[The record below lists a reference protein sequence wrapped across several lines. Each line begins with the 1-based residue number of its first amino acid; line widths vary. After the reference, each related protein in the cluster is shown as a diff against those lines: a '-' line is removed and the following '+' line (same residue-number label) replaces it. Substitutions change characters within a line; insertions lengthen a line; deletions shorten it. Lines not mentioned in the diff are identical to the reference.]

1 MCGIVSL
8 CYEDEQAGMGI
19 EAAALLKRLEYR
31 GYDSTGASFIDAQR
45 KIVLVKRVGSPTR
58 VCRELGIDKF
68 PGQRFIGQVRWAT
81 YGAVTDA
88 NSQPHHVRCKVEMVG
103 AHNGNI
109 SNTDTLKAELTAQGH
124 KIVSENDGEIV
135 VHLVEEAWA
144 VNRRDP
150 SPALAAQKRALAACG
165 LSEVPDEV
173 LLMVDAVRRAESR
186 TQGSYAAA
194 IADPTVPGVFAIK
207 SGSSLY
213 AGLGT
218 DERGSFVVVS
228 SDLTSVLSKTRTLIP
243 LAEGEGLWFTHDRY
257 LVFSLSGEPVYSR
270 PRPKR
275 SKLNV
280 KDTALD
286 PRYSYYM
293 EQEISSSP
301 ANIEEI
307 LRYYFRDPKAAALE
321 SALEDKR
328 QIAKE
333 CVDRLLAL
341 TEELQEDS
349 LKEGAEAV
357 FSDPAWRE
365 VCSRV
370 KEEAPRAAAEY
381 RGDERAFLAELAKLL
396 PGRLP
401 DLALADAVLVW
412 RKRRA
417 VVRRVG
423 ELSQAVRETT
433 KAGGR
438 VYLVASG
445 TSYHAALIAA
455 YFFDHLAGLPVYPCN
470 PGMFRSL
477 YLDTLEDRDLILGIT
492 QSGETKD
499 LVDILQDAREK
510 APGLGRVSLVN
521 NENSRIPQEL
531 SDFYLP
537 ILCGPEIAVA
547 ATKSFMNQIVI
558 LYLLAESF
566 RLPEPEV
573 RRRVSGIRGLLED
586 TLRLTLPA
594 VDKAAERLFRKP
606 SMHILGTGLIGL
618 AREGALKIREVVLNH
633 SEGYDAAEFKHGPN
647 TILGKNTVFGLDS
660 LEAVL
665 GAYADALRSSGET
678 DRESLLASAP
688 AEVLKR
694 RPEILEAGFGNYPLV
709 FVCPPDERDIRIT
722 ISQIHTHK
730 IRGADIL
737 LVAEKRPELAL
748 AVEGRPANDPG
759 YRPLYLE
766 TPATGD
772 RDRFVFSA
780 AMVLQWLAF
789 RMSVRKG
796 SYLDALG
803 VVDHGVHPDVPKN
816 VSKSITV
823 D

>member
-8 CYEDEQAGMGI
+8 CYEDQEAGMGI

-45 KIVLVKRVGSPTR
+45 KIVLMKSVGAPSR
-58 VCRELGIDKF
+58 VCRDLGIDKF

-81 YGAVTDA
+81 YGAVTDV

-124 KIVSENDGEIV
+124 RVVSENDGEIV
-135 VHLVEEAWA
+135 VHLVEDAWTE
-144 VNRRDP
+144 NRKKP
-150 SPALAAQKRALAACG
+150 GPVLAAQKRALSACG
-165 LSEVPDEV
+165 LSDVPDEV

-194 IADPTVPGVFAIK
+194 VSDPTVPGVFAVK

-213 AGLGT
+213 AGIGS

-257 LVFSLSGEPVYSR
+257 LVFSLAGEPVFSR

-280 KDTALD
+280 QDTALD
-286 PRYSYYM
+286 PRFSYFM

-301 ANIEEI
+301 SNIEEI

-321 SALEDKR
+321 TGLEDKR

-333 CVDRLLAL
+333 CLDRLLTL
-341 TEELQEDS
+341 TEELDEDA
-349 LKEGAEAV
+349 LRAGAEKV

-365 VCSRV
+365 LSARV
-370 KEEAPRAAAEY
+370 KDHAPRPESTY
-381 RGDERAFLAELAKLL
+381 RGDERAFIAELAKIL

-401 DLALADAVLVW
+401 DLALTDAALVW

-423 ELSQAVRETT
+423 ELSQAVRETV

-438 VYLVASG
+438 VYLIASG

-470 PGMFRSL
+470 PGMFRSI

-499 LVDILQDAREK
+499 LVDILQDARDK
-510 APGLGRVSLVN
+510 APGLRRVSLVN

-537 ILCGPEIAVA
+537 LLCGPEIAVA
-547 ATKSFMNQIVI
+547 ATKSFLNQIVI
-558 LYLLAESF
+558 LYLLAAGF
-566 RLPEPEV
+566 RLPEAEV
-573 RRRVSGIRGLLED
+573 RKKVARIRGLLED
-586 TLRLTLPA
+586 TLRLSLPE
-594 VDKAAERLFRKP
+594 VDRAAERLFREP

-665 GAYADALRSSGET
+665 SAYAEVLRSAPEAERDAL
-678 DRESLLASAP
+678 LAAKP
-688 AEVLKR
+688 AEVLAEN
-694 RPEILEAGFGNYPLV
+694 PGILEAGFGNYPLV

-766 TPATGD
+766 IPATGD
-772 RDRFVFSA
+772 RDLFVFSA
-780 AMVLQWLAF
+780 ALVLQWLAF
-789 RMSVRKG
+789 RMSVRK
-796 SYLDALG
+796 SAYLDALG
-803 VVDHGVHPDVPKN
+803 VRDHGVHPDVPKN

>member
-8 CYEDEQAGMGI
+8 CYEDEEAGMGI

-31 GYDSTGASFIDAQR
+31 GYDSTGASFIDASR
-45 KIVLVKRVGSPTR
+45 KIALVKSIGAPSR
-58 VCRELGIDKF
+58 VCRDLGIDKF

-109 SNTDTLKAELTAQGH
+109 SNTDTLKAELSFQGH
-124 KIVSENDGEIV
+124 RIVSENDGEIV
-135 VHLVEEAWA
+135 VHLVEDAWDE
-144 VNRRDP
+144 NRKNP
-150 SPALAAQKRALAACG
+150 GPVLESQKRALTACG
-165 LSEVPDEV
+165 LSDIPDEV

-194 IADPTVPGVFAIK
+194 VADPTVPGVFAIK

-213 AGLGT
+213 AGIGT
-218 DERGSFVVVS
+218 DKRGSFVVVS

-257 LVFSLSGEPVYSR
+257 LVFSLSGEARYSR

-280 KDTALD
+280 QDTALD

-293 EQEISSSP
+293 EQEISCSP

-307 LRYYFRDPKAAALE
+307 LRYYFRDPQTAGLE
-321 SALEDKR
+321 AGLEDKR

-333 CVDRLLAL
+333 SLDRLLAL
-341 TEELQEDS
+341 TEELDES
-349 LKEGAEAV
+349 ALRSGAEAV

-365 VCSRV
+365 LAARV
-370 KEEAPRAAAEY
+370 KEHAPRPEAGY
-381 RGDERAFLAELAKLL
+381 KSDERTFLAELAKLL
-396 PGRLP
+396 TGRLE

-417 VVRRVG
+417 VVRRIG
-423 ELSQAVRETT
+423 DLSQAVRETV

-438 VYLVASG
+438 VYLIASG

-455 YFFDHLAGLPVYPCN
+455 YFFDHLAELPVYPCN

-477 YLDTLEDRDLILGIT
+477 YLDTLENRDLILGIT

-499 LVDILQDAREK
+499 LVDILQDARQK
-510 APGLGRVSLVN
+510 TPSLRRVSLVN

-537 ILCGPEIAVA
+537 LLCGPEIAVA
-547 ATKSFMNQIVI
+547 ATKSFLNQIVI
-558 LYLLAESF
+558 LYLLAAGF
-566 RLPEPEV
+566 RLPEAEV
-573 RRRVSGIRGLLED
+573 RRRVSRIRGLLEE
-586 TLRLTLPA
+586 TLRLTLPG
-594 VDKAAERLFRKP
+594 VEAAANRLFREP

-647 TILGKNTVFGLDS
+647 TILGKNTVFGLES

-665 GAYADALRSSGET
+665 SAYATVLREASDTEKDAL
-678 DRESLLASAP
+678 LAADP
-688 AEVLKR
+688 AGVLAKN
-694 RPEILEAGFGNYPLV
+694 PGILEAGFGNYPLV

-737 LVAEKRPELAL
+737 LVAEKRSELAL
-748 AVEGRPANDPG
+748 AVDGKPANDPH
-759 YRPLYLE
+759 YRSLYLE
-766 TPATGD
+766 IPSTGD
-772 RDRFVFSA
+772 RDLFVFSA
-780 AMVLQWLAF
+780 TLVLQWLAF
-789 RMSVRKG
+789 RMSVLKG
-796 SYLDALG
+796 AYLDGLG
-803 VVDHGVHPDVPKN
+803 VRDHGVHPDVPKN